1 MKDRHSL
8 GAKTAWYTLIGNI
21 VLTAAKA
28 VIGFS
33 SGSMVVLSDAAH
45 SGSDALSTVFV
56 ILGLKIAQQPPDDKH
71 PYGHSRAETIAAK
84 LVAILLILVGGNF
97 AYSAVRVIISGDY
110 HSPGIGA
117 LWISIGSI
125 LSKEIMYQYTYR
137 VGKRIESP
145 ALIADAWHHRS
156 DALSSIAALIGVF
169 FARMGFPIFDPIM
182 TIVVAGII
190 IKVGWDIVASS
201 IDELMDSQTDP
212 ETIHQIRELAIS
224 TQGVFSVR
232 NLKVHRYGAEHHVDC
247 TITVSPSID
256 VTEGHDLSHLVEERI
271 RRGFPSVTHVDIH
284 IEPHSSQSLSGH

>member
-1 MKDRHSL
+1 MKERHNV
-8 GAKTAWYTLIGNI
+8 GERTAWYTLIGNL

-28 VIGFS
+28 VVGFS

-56 ILGLKIAQQPPDDKH
+56 ILGLKIAQQPPDEKH

-84 LVAILLILVGGNF
+84 LVALLLILVGANF
-97 AYSAVRVIISGDY
+97 AYSAVRAIISRNY

-117 LWISIGSI
+117 LWISIVSI
-125 LSKEIMYQYTYR
+125 LSKEIMYQYTIR
-137 VGKRIESP
+137 VGKKIDSP

-156 DALSSIAALIGVF
+156 DALSSVAALIGVF
-169 FARMGFPIFDPIM
+169 FARIGFPIFDPIM

-190 IKVGWDIVASS
+190 IKVGWDIVTSS

-212 ETIHQIRELAIS
+212 ETINHIRKLASS
-224 TQGVFSVR
+224 TEGVYSVR
-232 NLKVHRYGAEHHVDC
+232 NLKVHKYGAEHHVDC

-256 VTEGHDLSHLVEERI
+256 VTEGHDLSHLVEEQI
-271 RRGFPSVTHVDIH
+271 RKGFPSVTHVDIH
-284 IEPHSSQSLSGH
+284 VEPHSHQPSENY

>member
-1 MKDRHSL
+1 MKERHNV
-8 GAKTAWYTLIGNI
+8 GERTAWYTLIGNL

-56 ILGLKIAQQPPDDKH
+56 ILGLKIAQQPPDEKH

-84 LVAILLILVGGNF
+84 LVALLLILVGANF
-97 AYSAVRVIISGDY
+97 AYSAIRAIISRNY

-117 LWISIGSI
+117 LWISIVSI
-125 LSKEIMYQYTYR
+125 LSKEIMYQYTIR
-137 VGKRIESP
+137 VGKKIDSP

-156 DALSSIAALIGVF
+156 DALSSVAALIGVF
-169 FARMGFPIFDPIM
+169 FARIGFPVFDPIM

-190 IKVGWDIVASS
+190 IKVGWDIVTSS

-212 ETIHQIRELAIS
+212 ETINHIRKLASS
-224 TQGVFSVR
+224 TEGVYSVR
-232 NLKVHRYGAEHHVDC
+232 NLKVHKYGAEHHVDC

-256 VTEGHDLSHLVEERI
+256 VIEGHDLSHLVEEQI
-271 RRGFPSVTHVDIH
+271 RKGFPSVTHVDIH
-284 IEPHSSQSLSGH
+284 VESSENY